1 MSRVTSREA
10 DLVILLG
17 RTNPTETD
25 LALAANLLVSAPPL
39 DFTVVRRLARL
50 NKVFPPLRANL
61 ARLPSE
67 VTGGLLAALEEE
79 TARLDLDRGRDRVIE
94 RLTWALALLGEVEE
108 RVMAIKGLSL
118 LFLLPDYRLRG
129 LGDLDLLFPDG
140 RGLSRAARILQ
151 RNGFQL
157 LEVGEAPLVYRA
169 WVEGEGRDTI
179 ASHYSVFG
187 PGCKFDMHSHELI
200 AMGAA
205 LSGIDFWKRGRSVP
219 LGQGRVWVPSPED
232 ALLLLLLHAVDHGYL
247 TLKDLNDAH
256 ALLSEFGLHLDW
268 DYLAGQVTVCRLDR
282 LFSFI
287 LDLLARHYGG
297 PASVPEKLRLGL
309 RPAGAL
315 GWWMER
321 GGLTWHEAAWPLRA
335 LTAGHLGA
343 EYSGRSPHRHRP
355 PALLLIARHVLLAA
369 REAHPERWPGRLAGR
384 LLRRAEAGPFFRPL
398 PPRHFPVYLTEVTT
412 ELQRA
417 WVNSDIAWEEVEP
430 ALAARGFDLIS
441 FPDIPLLV
449 VRGEGTPGP
458 GGGARDGGEIAL
470 SPAGIFLPT
479 MNFTFTEDEF
489 ERLTALASRVIEA
502 AGSVGA

>member
-1 MSRVTSREA
+1 MSKATSREA

-39 DFTVVRRLARL
+39 DFAVIRRLARL

-151 RNGFQL
+151 RNDFQL
-157 LEVGEAPLVYRA
+157 LEAGEAPLVYRA

-200 AMGAA
+200 VMGAA
-205 LSGIDFWKRGRSVP
+205 LSGIDFWKRGRGVP
-219 LGQGRVWVPSPED
+219 LGQGRVWVPAPED
-232 ALLLLLLHAVDHGYL
+232 ALLILLLHAVDHGYL

-268 DYLAGQVTVCRLDR
+268 DYLAGQVTACRLDR

-287 LDLLARHYGG
+287 LDLLARHYALPSPVPGRLG
-297 PASVPEKLRLGL
+297 PAL

-321 GGLTWHEAAWPLRA
+321 GGLTWREAGWPLRA
-335 LTAGHLGA
+335 FTAGRLGV
-343 EYSGRSPHRHRP
+343 EYSGQNPHRP
-355 PALLLIARHVLLAA
+355 PAATLIARHVLLAA
-369 REAHPERWPGRLAGR
+369 RETHPEGRPGRLAGR

-417 WVNSDIAWEEVEP
+417 WVDADLVWEEVEP
-430 ALAARGFDLIS
+430 ALAAHGFALTS

-449 VRGEGTPGP
+449 VRDGGTPGP
-458 GGGARDGGEIAL
+458 GGGVRDGGEIAL

-479 MNFTFTEDEF
+479 MNFTFMEDEF
-489 ERLTALASRVIEA
+489 ERLTALASRIARAVGL
-502 AGSVGA
+502 AGA